1 MNELQ
6 RFGEESNCSL
16 CFIFALDAQVSKLN
30 LQVRQE
36 SMLSADHLFRGRRRT
51 EMTEEKYLQTT
62 TVIKI
67 KLLSTATPPPS
78 QICLGRR

>member
-1 MNELQ
+1 M
-6 RFGEESNCSL
+6 

-30 LQVRQE
+30 PQVRQE
-36 SMLSADHLFRGRRRT
+36 SMLSADHLFREKRRT

-62 TVIKI
+62 VVIKT
-67 KLLSTATPPPS
+67 KDLSIMTPPPT